1 MPPIP
6 IIPRK
11 ILFGNPSNVLPK
23 ISPDGKYLAYI
34 APKDD
39 VLNIYLTDN
48 PKDLSSAKA
57 ITNDKVRGI
66 RNFWWS
72 FDHQIVYPQD
82 KEGDEDFKL
91 YSIDLNTGEKVTLTP
106 FDGTTSEPVK
116 FSPNY
121 PNEVII
127 SINKPDPTVFSL
139 YRCDLKTGEINLIEE
154 NTQSFDS
161 YFLNDDLE
169 VCFASKLTDEAG
181 KNVYRKVNNEW
192 ELMISYGIDDV
203 HSSEIFSIVKEDNE
217 ELIYL
222 IDSRDREYSA
232 IYKIN
237 LNDPEKKLHI
247 VAEPDNQEAD
257 INNVLTDPNTHVPL
271 AYSVN
276 YLRTSWNPISS
287 EISSDLEFLKSVD
300 GGDFTILS
308 QTLDNT
314 IWIVCFENDTQTA
327 KYYLFD
333 RSNDKCINLLFNS
346 NPNLENYCLAKL
358 NPIVIKSRDGLDL
371 VSYLTL
377 PLNKYD
383 PYSDYKPTHPLPMV
397 LNVHGGPWARD
408 SFVPL
413 RTDHQFFANRGYAVL
428 SVNFRSSTGLGK
440 SLLRAGNGEWGAK
453 AHDDLIDAVN
463 WAIDEKIA
471 EKDKIAIYGGS
482 YGGYAVLAGLT
493 FTPNVFAVGV
503 DIVGPSNLVS
513 LLNSVPSYWKSR
525 ISELIQR
532 IGGNPETEEGV
543 KFLTSRSP
551 LTFADNINKPLLIC
565 QGQNDPR
572 VKRAE
577 SDQIVSLLTSKSI
590 PVSYVLFNDE
600 GHGFVRP
607 QNRISFYAMTEK
619 FLSKV
624 LGGKYEEVSNDF
636 EGANFTILNGSRSIK
651 KFSNKIIFNES
662 NNDTND
668 TNNINY
674 INHNND
680 NKNNDD
686 KNNNDDN
693 NNDDNNN
700 DDENNNKNN
709 DTKKKDK
716 KNDINNKKNK
726 KERIQ
731 QKKLFNIKNS
741 FDDFYIKQYVTKA
754 LDIQPNDIVLDLCAA
769 PGGKSLAILQHLLNN
784 NEQINNKNEGRGMLI
799 ANEINNKRFHR
810 LLQVIKSYIPF
821 KYHQYQIKL
830 VKNSPMENY
839 CYDKILVDAPC
850 SSERHLINDQ
860 KELLMWKKSRSNNF
874 SKKQYKILLGAV
886 KALKVNGILVYSTCS
901 ISNLENDRV
910 IKKIL
915 ENSWVRLEVIKRKSG
930 WEIGEETEFGWII
943 LPDKNDGWGPMYFS
957 ILKRIEGRNFEK
969 KNNKFY
975 NKDGTI

>member
-116 FSPNY
+116 FSPSY

-636 EGANFTILNGSRSIK
+636 EGANFTILNG
-651 KFSNKIIFNES
+651 
-662 NNDTND
+662 
-668 TNNINY
+668 
-674 INHNND
+674 
-680 NKNNDD
+680 
-686 KNNNDDN
+686 
-693 NNDDNNN
+693 
-700 DDENNNKNN
+700 
-709 DTKKKDK
+709 
-716 KNDINNKKNK
+716 
-726 KERIQ
+726 KE
-731 QKKLFNIKNS
+731 
-741 FDDFYIKQYVTKA
+741 
-754 LDIQPNDIVLDLCAA
+754 
-769 PGGKSLAILQHLLNN
+769 
-784 NEQINNKNEGRGMLI
+784 
-799 ANEINNKRFHR
+799 
-810 LLQVIKSYIPF
+810 
-821 KYHQYQIKL
+821 
-830 VKNSPMENY
+830 
-839 CYDKILVDAPC
+839 
-850 SSERHLINDQ
+850 
-860 KELLMWKKSRSNNF
+860 
-874 SKKQYKILLGAV
+874 
-886 KALKVNGILVYSTCS
+886 
-901 ISNLENDRV
+901 
-910 IKKIL
+910 IL
-915 ENSWVRLEVIKRKSG
+915 E
-930 WEIGEETEFGWII
+930 
-943 LPDKNDGWGPMYFS
+943 
-957 ILKRIEGRNFEK
+957 
-969 KNNKFY
+969 
-975 NKDGTI
+975 

>member
-82 KEGDEDFKL
+82 KEGDE
-91 YSIDLNTGEKVTLTP
+91 VTLTP

-577 SDQIVSLLTSKSI
+577 S
-590 PVSYVLFNDE
+590 YVLFNDE

-624 LGGKYEEVSNDF
+624 LGGKYEEKYWNKDEHSNL
-636 EGANFTILNGSRSIK
+636 LNVYHIDLASLI
-651 KFSNKIIFNES
+651 
-662 NNDTND
+662 
-668 TNNINY
+668 
-674 INHNND
+674 
-680 NKNNDD
+680 
-686 KNNNDDN
+686 
-693 NNDDNNN
+693 
-700 DDENNNKNN
+700 
-709 DTKKKDK
+709 
-716 KNDINNKKNK
+716 
-726 KERIQ
+726 
-731 QKKLFNIKNS
+731 
-741 FDDFYIKQYVTKA
+741 VTKA

-943 LPDKNDGWGPMYFS
+943 LPDKNDGWV
-957 ILKRIEGRNFEK
+957 L
-969 KNNKFY
+969 
-975 NKDGTI
+975 